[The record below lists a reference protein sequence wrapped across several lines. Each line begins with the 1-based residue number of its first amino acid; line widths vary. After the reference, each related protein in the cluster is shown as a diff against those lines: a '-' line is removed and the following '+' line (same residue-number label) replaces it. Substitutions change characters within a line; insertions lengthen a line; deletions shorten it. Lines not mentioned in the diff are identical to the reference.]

1 MVTGAVGKCTQTI
14 RRLTSPPRKNVNQ
27 IEELCHHKPVTSKQ
41 AVTAVEECVEFLS
54 EYGLFVAKTLTLLL
68 ALVAAV
74 VLVTVAGRGAGK
86 GGKGQLEVTDLGDE
100 LDETRVRLQAML
112 ASKDERKALEK
123 QHKQEVKARK
133 GGDHRSRLFV
143 IDFKG
148 GMEAREVAGLREEVS
163 AILAVATPQ
172 DEVLVRLESGGGV
185 VHGYGLCASQLQ
197 RLREHEIPLTVAV
210 DKVAASGG
218 YMMACVAD
226 RILAAPFAIVGSIG
240 VVAQLP
246 NFHKLLKKHDIEF
259 EMHTAGQY
267 KRTLTVFG
275 ENDDEGRAKFRE
287 ELAEIHERFKQFVG
301 THRPQLDIDK
311 VTTGEHWLAS
321 QALELGLVDELK
333 TSDDYLLAQAKTRR
347 VLALHYRTRKGLL
360 ARLGKQGAEGVLEGA
375 GQLLGRHSPWQ

>member
-1 MVTGAVGKCTQTI
+1 MTCAVGKCTQTI
-14 RRLTSPPRKNVNQ
+14 LRLTSPSRKNVNQ
-27 IEELCHHKPVTSKQ
+27 IEELCHHEPVKLKL

-100 LDETRVRLQAML
+100 LEETRLHLQTML
-112 ASKDERKALEK
+112 AGKDERKALEK
-123 QHKQEVKARK
+123 QHKQEAKARK

-143 IDFKG
+143 VDFKG

-163 AILAVATPQ
+163 AILAVATAQ

-197 RLREHEIPLTVAV
+197 RLRDHDIPLTVAV

-301 THRPQLDIDK
+301 SHRPQLDIDK

>member
-1 MVTGAVGKCTQTI
+1 M
-14 RRLTSPPRKNVNQ
+14 
-27 IEELCHHKPVTSKQ
+27 
-41 AVTAVEECVEFLS
+41 EFLS

-240 VVAQLP
+240 VVAQL
-246 NFHKLLKKHDIEF
+246 
-259 EMHTAGQY
+259 
-267 KRTLTVFG
+267 
-275 ENDDEGRAKFRE
+275 
-287 ELAEIHERFKQFVG
+287 
-301 THRPQLDIDK
+301 
-311 VTTGEHWLAS
+311 
-321 QALELGLVDELK
+321 
-333 TSDDYLLAQAKTRR
+333 
-347 VLALHYRTRKGLL
+347 
-360 ARLGKQGAEGVLEGA
+360 
-375 GQLLGRHSPWQ
+375 